1 MFRCN
6 LGGGGG
12 GGSREGATEGRGTGS
27 GEGILNMH
35 IQFIGLKCKLVSME
49 KGSNG
54 NSTMGTQSIRTW
66 AAEPRQ

>member
-12 GGSREGATEGRGTGS
+12 GGRGRGQLRDGLLVKHAYTVY
-27 GEGILNMH
+27 E
-35 IQFIGLKCKLVSME
+35 LKCKLVSVE